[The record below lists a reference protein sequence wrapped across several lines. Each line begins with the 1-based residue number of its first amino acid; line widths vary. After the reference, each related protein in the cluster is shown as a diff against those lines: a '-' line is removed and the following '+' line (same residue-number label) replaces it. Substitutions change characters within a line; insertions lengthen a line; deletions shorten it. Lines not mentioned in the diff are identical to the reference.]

1 MKKLNFLSISLIFLL
16 ITNCGFKVENLAKL
30 NNFAISEITTSGDQ
44 RINYR
49 LKNSLSF
56 KTAKNSEKLI
66 MVDLTTNKNKTI
78 KEKNIKNEIIKYK
91 IEINVIVVFNEI
103 NSDKNYTF
111 VVSKSSDY
119 DVSSQYS
126 QTLNNEKK
134 LIEQL
139 TDNLT
144 KEIFDKLV
152 LKVNAI

>member
-1 MKKLNFLSISLIFLL
+1 
-16 ITNCGFKVENLAKL
+16 
-30 NNFAISEITTSGDQ
+30 
-44 RINYR
+44 
-49 LKNSLSF
+49 
-56 KTAKNSEKLI
+56 

-126 QTLNNEKK
+126 QTLNNEKINRK
-134 LIEQL
+134 
-139 TDNLT
+139 TY
-144 KEIFDKLV
+144 
-152 LKVNAI
+152 